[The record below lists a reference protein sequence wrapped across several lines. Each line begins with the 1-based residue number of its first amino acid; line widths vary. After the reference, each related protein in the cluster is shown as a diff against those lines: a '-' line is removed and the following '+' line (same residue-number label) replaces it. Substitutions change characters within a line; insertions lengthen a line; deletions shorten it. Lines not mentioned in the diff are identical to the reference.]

1 MRSVPAAKRSTTY
14 CVGYWQIPENAKR
27 PLAHYATLLPATLA
41 MLAGERLVFASD
53 SMVVQR
59 WVEALARASNVELMC
74 VNKSIETLPAW
85 ELAAHF
91 VRQTERYGAGTSVPA
106 QFDQEK
112 GLWHYWRD
120 FRASGS
126 AVYRKI
132 VTIWLSKVLLM
143 EEFARGN
150 SFGSEH
156 FAWVDATAAR
166 FNGRR
171 LHCNFVEAARR
182 DGMITHYRSAM
193 RKQGRTL
200 SLNASF
206 LKGDRPAWERLAPL
220 YRERLEL
227 GAREQY
233 PNDEE
238 TLLDEIVRTQP
249 QLFWSLDAGEEATE
263 QAAAEAKQRS

>member
-1 MRSVPAAKRSTTY
+1 M
-14 CVGYWQIPENAKR
+14 GYWQIPENAKR

-41 MLAGERLVFASD
+41 MLAGERLVFVSD

-74 VNKSIETLPAW
+74 VSKSIDALPAW
-85 ELAAHF
+85 EVAAQF

-106 QFDQEK
+106 QFDLEK

-120 FRASGS
+120 FRSSGS
-126 AVYRKI
+126 AAYQKI
-132 VTIWLSKVLLM
+132 VTIWLSKVPLM
-143 EEFARGN
+143 VEFAR
-150 SFGSEH
+150 SDLFGSEH

-171 LHCNFVEAARR
+171 AHWNFVEAVRR
-182 DGMITHYRSAM
+182 DGMITHYRSGM

-220 YRERLEL
+220 YRERLEI
-227 GAREQY
+227 GAQEKY

-249 QLFWSLDAGEEATE
+249 KLFWSLDAGGEAVE
-263 QAAAEAKQRS
+263 QAAADTKRRS